1 MHGEKVDKPSSQT
14 HHSQYWLKF
23 ARVLNDRASAA
34 GTFEVA
40 KANIY
45 IEAFPF
51 GKLWNHIDC

>member
-51 GKLWNHIDC
+51 GKL